1 MDFRFLK
8 QIKYHTW
15 IAILAAG
22 FFGASLWTSLTGSET
37 GVLFTEQAFLDELS
51 MGYFLLRMLFGCL
64 IIIELVLLC
73 RSTYPAYISLF
84 FITTMWAWELSYIV
98 GKQSFEADGQA
109 DITFMLGIGIVVVMV
124 TKYLTAGDKLK
135 LARIA
140 ETDFFTSIKKV
151 YGLVCI
157 AVALFVIVVSYVSI
171 RRYMTFTSSTY
182 DFGIFAQMFEKMRTT
197 GKPLTTVERG
207 EVTSHFSVHFS
218 PTWYILL
225 PGYMVFSTPIY
236 LYIANALI
244 IGLGAFPVFRIAEKL
259 GESHFNSVIFA
270 VIYLLF
276 PTMSAGT
283 LWDIHENSFL
293 PVLILYMVYFFLEQK
308 TIPMCIFALLVLG
321 TKEDAALYLLA
332 FGLYV
337 LFAMKDKRRGLILI
351 VMALIY
357 FLFATRMVAC
367 LGGEVM
373 TDRYSNYNSADAE
386 GFKGI
391 VKSCLTDIGYVIHQS
406 FSSTSDKLTFILWM
420 LVPVLFAPFLSKR
433 NSLLLLLIPML
444 VVNLMSYWTY
454 QSNVYFQYTYGP
466 AALIILA
473 SLFAFHGWKKHS
485 KNFYVITA
493 FVVSLC
499 LCSALFWSKATRYL
513 DNYSENTDK
522 FKASQEAVEKF
533 LNEYYQEG
541 DSVSAQCF
549 LTPHLYEVDELYTL
563 PAQYSE
569 RQYTDWYILDEEYQ
583 SEDEYPADVI
593 EQYECVNPED
603 SGFVRIYRK
612 QQ

>member
-1 MDFRFLK
+1 MSK
-8 QIKYHTW
+8 
-15 IAILAAG
+15 
-22 FFGASLWTSLTGSET
+22 
-37 GVLFTEQAFLDELS
+37 
-51 MGYFLLRMLFGCL
+51 
-64 IIIELVLLC
+64 
-73 RSTYPAYISLF
+73 
-84 FITTMWAWELSYIV
+84 
-98 GKQSFEADGQA
+98 
-109 DITFMLGIGIVVVMV
+109 
-124 TKYLTAGDKLK
+124 
-135 LARIA
+135 
-140 ETDFFTSIKKV
+140 KKV
-151 YGLVCI
+151 YGVVCL
-157 AVALFVIVVSYVSI
+157 AVALFVFVVSYVSI
-171 RRYMTFTSSTY
+171 HRYMTFTSSTY

-197 GKPLTTVERG
+197 GKAVTTVERG
-207 EVTSHFSVHFS
+207 KLVSHFSVHFS

-225 PGYMVFSTPIY
+225 PGYMIFSTPIY

-259 GESHFNSVIFA
+259 GESHFNSMIFA
-270 VIYLLF
+270 FIYLLF

-293 PVLILYMVYFFLEQK
+293 PVLILYTVYFFMEEK
-308 TIPMCIFALLVLG
+308 TIPMCIFALLTLG
-321 TKEDAALYLLA
+321 TKEDAALYLFA
-332 FGLYV
+332 FGIYV
-337 LFAMKDKRRGLILI
+337 LFAMKDKRRGFIL
-351 VMALIY
+351 VLMSLIY
-357 FLFATRMVAC
+357 FLFATRMIAH

-373 TDRYSNYNSADAE
+373 TTRFSDYYSNGAE
-386 GFKGI
+386 GFMGVI
-391 VKSCLTDIGYVIHQS
+391 KSVITNIGYVIHQS
-406 FSSTSDKLTFILWM
+406 FSSTSDKLVFVLWM
-420 LVPVLFAPFLSKR
+420 LVPVLFAPFISKK

-444 VVNLMSYWTY
+444 VENLMLSWPY

-473 SLFAFHGWKKHS
+473 SLFAFCGWKKQG

-493 FVVSLC
+493 LVVSLC
-499 LCSALFWSKATRYL
+499 LSRALFWSKATRYL

-549 LTPHLYEVDELYTL
+549 ITPHLYEVDELYTL

-583 SEDEYPADVI
+583 GEDEYPADVI
-593 EQYECVNPED
+593 EQYECVNPTD
-603 SGFVRIYRK
+603 SGFIRIYRK